1 MGVAAPI
8 PLNEPLRQRAVDAC
22 GIVTRPRNPELQRIV
37 EEAARLARAP
47 IAAISVVDR
56 SRQWLAARIGI
67 GGDEGPRAESF
78 CGHTI
83 LRPGEP
89 MIVADAR
96 DDRRFVANPSVL
108 GHPHIRFYAGVPLV
122 DHAGFALGAL
132 CVADTRPRLGLFDVY
147 DLTHLARHAE
157 RIMAP

>member
-1 MGVAAPI
+1 MGIAAPL
-8 PLNEPLRQRAVDAC
+8 PAGEPSRQRAVDAC
-22 GIVTRPRNPELQRIV
+22 GIVLRPRNPELQRIV

-56 SRQWLAARIGI
+56 SRQWLAARVGI
-67 GGDEGPRAESF
+67 AGDEGPRAHSF

-96 DDRRFVANPSVL
+96 GDRRFVANPSVV

-132 CVADTRPRLGLFDVY
+132 CVADTRPRLGLFDIY

-157 RIMAP
+157 RIMAL

>member
-1 MGVAAPI
+1 MGASI
-8 PLNEPLRQRAVDAC
+8 PYPPDEALRQRAVDAC
-22 GIVTRPRNPELQRIV
+22 GIVRRPRNPELQRIV
-37 EEAARLARAP
+37 TEAARLTRAP
-47 IAAISVVDR
+47 LAAISVVDR
-56 SRQWLAARIGI
+56 SRQWLAARFGI
-67 GGDEGPRAESF
+67 DAEEGPRDDSF
-78 CGHTI
+78 CGYTI

-108 GHPHIRFYAGVPLV
+108 GYPHIRFYAGVPLV

-132 CVADTRPRLGLFDVY
+132 CVADTSPRVGLFDVY

-157 RIMAP
+157 RIMAN

>member
-1 MGVAAPI
+1 MGSLAPF
-8 PLNEPLRQRAVDAC
+8 PANEIARQRAVDHC
-22 GIVTRPRNPELQRIV
+22 GILLRPRNPELQRIV

-67 GGDEGPRAESF
+67 DAEEGPRRDAF
-78 CGHTI
+78 CAHTI

-96 DDRRFVANPSVL
+96 DDRRFGSNPAVT

-132 CVADTRPRLGLFDVY
+132 CVADTTPRLGRFDVY
-147 DLTHLARHAE
+147 DLTHLARRAE
-157 RIMAP
+157 RIMAT